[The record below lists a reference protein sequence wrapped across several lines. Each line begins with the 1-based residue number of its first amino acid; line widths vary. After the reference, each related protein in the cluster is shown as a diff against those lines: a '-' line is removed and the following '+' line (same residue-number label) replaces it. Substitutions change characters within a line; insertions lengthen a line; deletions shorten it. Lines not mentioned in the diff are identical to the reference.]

1 MYRICKSVLQFIR
14 YLLDIMQPAGVL
26 SAKQQAIYAEL
37 IYCMPFAAYSIK
49 LLINCPFVD
58 VLEGV
63 T

>member
-1 MYRICKSVLQFIR
+1 
-14 YLLDIMQPAGVL
+14 MQAAGVL
-26 SAKQQAIYAEL
+26 SVKQQAIYAEL
-37 IYCMPFAAYSIK
+37 IYCIPFAAYSIK